1 MFKNSLKFLKTPFPN
16 IGPPAVV
23 TVDPPS
29 CSFTVSVNG
38 RLLVGLAL
46 TRTEGRADGGWTGGR
61 VDGRKDERTGGR
73 PKGGRTEG
81 RADGRVDGQKEGIFF
96 DF

>member
-1 MFKNSLKFLKTPFPN
+1 M
-16 IGPPAVV
+16 V

-38 RLLVGLAL
+38 RLLVGPAL
-46 TRTEGRADGGWTGGR
+46 TRTDGRADGGWTEGR
-61 VDGRKDERTGGR
+61 ADGRKDERTGGR

-81 RADGRVDGQKEGIFF
+81 RADGRTGGWAEVG
-96 DF
+96 DFLRFLMN